1 MSSNRTQPT
10 TTTLSTMANTTRFFL
25 LRFIMKWLKT
35 PPLWYD
41 YDCGHT
47 CFYHSSD
54 IDSGDAR
61 NFRRL
66 LSDRRASLASH
77 TTNSSGGKFNP
88 ACYFCLMRR
97 SETPTQRRYNCID
110 YGRLKSGESNSESE
124 LDVVLVS
131 ASDSDS
137 DSDTSSSASS
147 DAWHY
152 YMHPEPAPGTGHGD
166 EQYDADDELSDSE

>member
-1 MSSNRTQPT
+1 
-10 TTTLSTMANTTRFFL
+10 MANTTRFFL

-35 PPLWYD
+35 LPPWYD
-41 YDCGHT
+41 HDCGHT

-66 LSDRRASLASH
+66 LSDRRISLTSSFTAM
-77 TTNSSGGKFNP
+77 TTSSGATFNP
-88 ACYFCLMRR
+88 TCYYCLMRR
-97 SETPTQRRYNCID
+97 SETPTQRRHNYID
-110 YGRLKSGESNSESE
+110 YGRVRSGESDSESE

-152 YMHPEPAPGTGHGD
+152 YMHPEPAPGTGNGD